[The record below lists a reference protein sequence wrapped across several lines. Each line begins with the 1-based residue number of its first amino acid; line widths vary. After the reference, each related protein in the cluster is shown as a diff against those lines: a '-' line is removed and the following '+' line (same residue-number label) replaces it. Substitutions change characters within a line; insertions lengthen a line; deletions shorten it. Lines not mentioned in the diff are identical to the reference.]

1 MGGPRRRDM
10 VSPVQ
15 PAPPIPFDRTFDALY
30 GLEVTERSDGLI
42 RGRVALRDALRQ
54 PAGLLHGGVIAS
66 MAEALAS
73 LATWLAVQGE
83 GRTAQGLSNHT
94 SFLRPVL
101 DGSVHAVARARHRGR
116 STWVWEVEFFDDA
129 ERLCALSRM
138 TIAVREGRE
147 PAPSEVRQE
156 VSQSVEPSDRPDAP
170 PPHRP
175 GAGHVDHPR

>member
-1 MGGPRRRDM
+1 M

-15 PAPPIPFDRTFDALY
+15 PVSPIPFERTFDALY
-30 GLEVTERSDGLI
+30 GLEVTERSDGHI

-66 MAEALAS
+66 MAEALTS

-101 DGSVHAVARARHRGR
+101 DGSLHAVARARHRGR
-116 STWVWEVEFFDDA
+116 TTWVWEVEFFDDA

-138 TIAVREGRE
+138 TIAVREATEPGAAETGGAGPESRE
-147 PAPSEVRQE
+147 PSGPGAPR
-156 VSQSVEPSDRPDAP
+156 
-170 PPHRP
+170 RP
-175 GAGHVDHPR
+175 GGDGADHPR